1 MLTGQNIRDVLL
13 YYPEMAV
20 TNSKGTSVNE
30 RVNKYVVMDTKAPD
44 ALQLVR
50 RREEREWREW
60 VDSKLVVAVVPNMF
74 RTLHQ
79 SFRCFDYTREV
90 TNFNPLER
98 IVVKYVG
105 GVVMFCIGKY
115 MKRKHQLS
123 SDVRSDLYQCC
134 HQWACAVGSNGRFMG
149 GEKPCLAD
157 LEVYGVLRT
166 LEELDVF
173 TDLMSS
179 TQMGPWYLAMKELV
193 QRQGGRGM

>member
-1 MLTGQNIRDVLL
+1 MVTGKSIRDALL

-30 RVNKYVVMDTKAPD
+30 RVNKYVVMYNETPN

-79 SFRCFDYTREV
+79 SLRCFDYTREV
-90 TNFNPLER
+90 TTFNPLER
-98 IVVKYVG
+98 LAVKYIG

-115 MKRKHQLS
+115 MKRKYQLS
-123 SDVRSDLYQCC
+123 FDVRRDLYQCC
-134 HQWACAVGSNGRFMG
+134 HQWACAVASNGRFMG
-149 GEKPCLAD
+149 GENPCLAD
-157 LEVYGVLRT
+157 LDVYGVMRS
-166 LEELDVF
+166 LEGLDMF

-193 QRQGGRGM
+193 QRQSGRLM